1 MTFLPNGYEKPA
13 GNSNY
18 FKFEEGDNKFRI
30 MSSAIVGYEYWTTE
44 NQPVRSKEQFTET
57 PNIKVDQN
65 GKKRIRHFW
74 AFIAWDYKEGK
85 LKIMQIT
92 QSSIQDAILTLH
104 SDEGWGDPK
113 EYDLNVVRKGE
124 IRHEYRNLTSWFRWR
139 RFRCIFRRR
148 TPKDDLPEPRARHLA
163 PLWRFRCGSGQIH
176 GRRQNNRAYRLS
188 HR

>member
-124 IRHEYRNLTSWFRWR
+124 SIETTYNVIPTPPTNLKEEVLKAYNECDIKLEALYTGADPFEA
-139 RFRCIFRRR
+139 
-148 TPKDDLPEPRARHLA
+148 KEELA
-163 PLWRFRCGSGQIH
+163 TEEDAVVNPF
-176 GRRQNNRAYRLS
+176 
-188 HR
+188 